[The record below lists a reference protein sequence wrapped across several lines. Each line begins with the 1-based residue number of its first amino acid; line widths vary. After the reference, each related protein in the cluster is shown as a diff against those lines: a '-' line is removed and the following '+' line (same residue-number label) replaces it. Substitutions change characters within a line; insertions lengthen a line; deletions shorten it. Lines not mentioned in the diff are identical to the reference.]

1 MKIIFGTTNSRKIE
15 DLRNIV
21 LSLDLNIEILSL
33 DDIGWNLGEIEENG
47 LTIEENSLIK
57 ANAIYDFCVQN
68 NIKYPIITDDAGLF
82 CEALNGEPG
91 IYTARYA
98 DDEIKENPELPKYQC
113 VIKLLR
119 NLKEETNRNAKYKCV
134 VTCIL
139 PNGKYFQEYGE
150 SSGVIAN
157 DIVGELKKPYFY
169 SVFMLDGY
177 QKAFNSLSEVELKD
191 TYRYCA
197 LKKTLSKV
205 NNNLE

>member
-1 MKIIFGTTNSRKIE
+1 M
-15 DLRNIV
+15 
-21 LSLDLNIEILSL
+21 
-33 DDIGWNLGEIEENG
+33 
-47 LTIEENSLIK
+47 
-57 ANAIYDFCVQN
+57 
-68 NIKYPIITDDAGLF
+68 
-82 CEALNGEPG
+82 
-91 IYTARYA
+91 
-98 DDEIKENPELPKYQC
+98 
-113 VIKLLR
+113 
-119 NLKEETNRNAKYKCV
+119 